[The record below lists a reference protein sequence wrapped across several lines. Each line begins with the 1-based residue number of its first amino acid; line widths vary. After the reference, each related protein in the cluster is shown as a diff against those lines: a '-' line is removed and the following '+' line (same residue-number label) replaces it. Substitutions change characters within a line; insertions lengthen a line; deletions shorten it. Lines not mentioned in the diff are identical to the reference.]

1 MITVYIPNNFVPER
15 TYAVRTLLTHYCGVA
30 VDIIIKEGSTDY
42 ELRWQDKCII
52 IKDGFFGKIPEG
64 QSYQDHSRLP
74 KAALATTTPGLEGIV
89 MLYGEEKFSAT
100 PDQVVCH
107 VDLFAGA
114 FFMLTRWEEALE
126 TKLDLHHRFPGS
138 EAIVVKSGFILR
150 PIVDEYI
157 ALLRHWILVLSGV
170 EALAKGYTLPVQS
183 NSCKLVFSC
192 DVDMPY
198 YWRSKPL
205 WKSLGGRWL
214 QHRNLGESIRDY
226 KSYQAVSRGE
236 ARDPFDT
243 FEYLMNLAEKH
254 DTRFQFNFIGGG
266 QTKFEGTYKINDP
279 KIAALI
285 KQMQTRGHA
294 IGLHPS
300 YDAYKDAAM
309 MVNEKHAV
317 EQVSGITISASR
329 QHYLRFSVPETW
341 RHLAASG
348 ITTDSTM
355 GYAGEPGFRCGTCK
369 PFPVFDI
376 ERRET
381 LNLLEQPLLIMDV
394 SFRMY
399 KKFNIAESIALGQ
412 TIKSEVQK
420 HGGEL
425 VVLWHNSSLSEV
437 DGWNGWNQVLESL
450 MA

>member
-15 TYAVRTLLTHYCGVA
+15 TYAVRTLLTHYCGVPA
-30 VDIIIKEGSTDY
+30 EIHPKEDCTDY
-42 ELRWQDKCII
+42 ELQWENKSILIR
-52 IKDGFFGKIPEG
+52 DGFFGKIPEG

-74 KAALATTTPGLEGIV
+74 KGASATTTPGLEGIV
-89 MLYGEEKFSAT
+89 MLYGEEKFTAT

-114 FFMLTRWEEALE
+114 FFMLTRWEESLE
-126 TKLDLHHRFPGS
+126 TILDGHQRFPSS

-150 PIVDEYI
+150 PIVDEYN
-157 ALLRHWILVLSGV
+157 ALLRHWLLVLSGV
-170 EALAKGYTLPVQS
+170 EALAIGYSLPAKSSSYKV
-183 NSCKLVFSC
+183 VPSC

-198 YWRSKPL
+198 YWHSKPL

-214 QHRNLGESIRDY
+214 KHRNLAESIRDF
-226 KSYQAVSRGE
+226 KSYQTVSRGE
-236 ARDPFDT
+236 ALDPFDT
-243 FEYLMNLAEKH
+243 FGYLMDLAEKH
-254 DTRFQFNFIGGG
+254 DTRFQFNFIGDGH
-266 QTKFEGTYKINDP
+266 TKFEGTYKINDP
-279 KIAALI
+279 KIVNLI
-285 KQMQTRGHA
+285 KQMQTRGHT

-300 YDAYKDAAM
+300 YDAYKDATM
-309 MVNEKHAV
+309 MANEKHAV
-317 EQVSGITISASR
+317 EQVAGVTISASR
-329 QHYLRFSVPETW
+329 QHYLRFSVPGTW

-381 LNLLEQPLLIMDV
+381 LNLIEQPLLIMDV

-399 KKFNIAESIALGQ
+399 KKLNIPESIALGQ
-412 TIKSEVQK
+412 AIRSEVQK

-425 VVLWHNSSLSEV
+425 VVLWHNSSLSEM
-437 DGWNGWNQVLESL
+437 DGWNGWHKVLESL
-450 MA
+450 LS